1 MKGVLALFLIGTL
14 LNHVTCQL
22 METKTCSR
30 GAGHE
35 TIIQPDAQAFIAG
48 FFTMH
53 TTVEGSAF
61 GCGDI
66 YSGGKLHLNS
76 DLENLITVVILQGH
90 SEFRH

>member
-1 MKGVLALFLIGTL
+1 MKGLLALFLIGTI
-14 LNHVTCQL
+14 LNHVTCQ
-22 METKTCSR
+22 MMAAKTCSR

-35 TIIQPDAQAFIAG
+35 AIIQPDAQAFIAG

-66 YSGGKLHLNS
+66 YSGGELFTCFVSIECFLK
-76 DLENLITVVILQGH
+76 NLG
-90 SEFRH
+90 S